1 MYFLNWAQKYV
12 LFMIRKGK
20 LSEIQKII
28 TITKAC
34 AKHMIAQGI
43 LQWNDH
49 YPNAVAFQKDCKRDE
64 WYVLEEENEVIG
76 CITISSWKDSEY
88 DAIQWLTPDHHN
100 YYIHRL
106 AIHPNH
112 QKKGYAKKLMDFAEN
127 FALEKQASSIRL
139 DTFSQNKK
147 NQRFYEARGYT
158 RLGDIY
164 FPKQSTHPF
173 HCYELLLSH

>member
-1 MYFLNWAQKYV
+1 MYFLNWAQKYA

-43 LQWNDH
+43 FQWNEH
-49 YPNAVAFQKDCKRDE
+49 YPTITAFQNDFERGE
-64 WYVLEEENEVIG
+64 WYVIEEGNTIIG
-76 CITISSWKDSEY
+76 CITISTLKDSEY
-88 DAIQWLTPDHHN
+88 ENIQWLTLDENN

-106 AIHPNH
+106 AIDPNY
-112 QKKGYAKKLMDFAEN
+112 QKKGYAKKAMDFAEN
-127 FALEKQASSIRL
+127 LARDNNATSVRL
-139 DTFSQNKK
+139 DTFSQNKR
-147 NQRFYEARGYT
+147 NQRFYEARGYI

-164 FPKQSTHPF
+164 FPKQSVHPF
-173 HCYELLLSH
+173 HCYELDLTN